1 MKGITLNEIIAL
13 VESLDFEFEFI
24 QNLQTET
31 KNHSEFSDKEVSEL
45 FWRKKTQIILK
56 MKIPSVALICCFS
69 CTHALLEVG
78 LFTLINIYKQ
88 GGFPSFLDQW

>member
-45 FWRKKTQIILK
+45 FWRKKTQIIKNEDSFGGIDLLLF
-56 MKIPSVALICCFS
+56 MHSCF
-69 CTHALLEVG
+69 
-78 LFTLINIYKQ
+78 I
-88 GGFPSFLDQW
+88 GGRVVYIDKHL